1 MKKILIISGK
11 GGTGKTTLSSSLI
24 ELLNAKAFADCDVD
38 APNLHLVSHY
48 NDSDKLEQDFQGM
61 DIFSIDNTLC
71 MNCGKCYNVCKFNA
85 IEKEDNKFK
94 INPLLCEGCGVCEY
108 ICKFN
113 AIKPNKNIV
122 GKTQI
127 YKSNKVFSTAQ
138 LKMGSGNSGKL
149 VSQVKKNLDDNID
162 LQEFAIID
170 GSPGIGCPV
179 IASLSAIDLAIIVTE
194 PSLSGLSDLKRIVT
208 TAKIFKTKISIV
220 INKANLNISVLN
232 LIKDYLKL
240 ENLELLGEID
250 YDENVSKMINKNL
263 SLAKS
268 NTKAAIQIEKI
279 ATNLILKLES
289 L

>member
-11 GGTGKTTLSSSLI
+11 GGTGKTTLASSLI

-38 APNLHLVSHY
+38 APNLHLVSNY
-48 NDSDKLEQDFQGM
+48 NNSDKLEQDFQGM
-61 DIFSIDNTLC
+61 DIYSIDNAIC
-71 MNCGKCYNVCKFNA
+71 KNCGKCYDVCKFSA
-85 IEKEDNKFK
+85 IEKENNEFK

-108 ICKFN
+108 ICKEN

-127 YKSNKVFSTAQ
+127 YKSEKVFSTAQ
-138 LKMGSGNSGKL
+138 LNMGSGNSGKL

-162 LQEFAIID
+162 LQKFAIID

-208 TAKIFKTKISIV
+208 TAKTFNTKVSIV
-220 INKANLNISVLN
+220 INKANLNKAVLN

-240 ENLELLGEID
+240 EDLELLGEID
-250 YDENVSKMINKNL
+250 YDENVSKLINRNQ
-263 SLAKS
+263 SLANS
-268 NTKAAIQIEKI
+268 NTVATIQIKKI
-279 ATNLILKLES
+279 VTNLILKLES

>member
-71 MNCGKCYNVCKFNA
+71 KSCGKCYDVCKFSA
-85 IEKEDNKFK
+85 IEKDDNKFK
-94 INPLLCEGCGVCEY
+94 INPLLCEGCGVCEF
-108 ICKFN
+108 ICKYN

-127 YKSNKVFSTAQ
+127 YKSEKVFSTAQ
-138 LKMGSGNSGKL
+138 LNMGSGNSGKL
-149 VSQVKKNLDDNID
+149 VSQVKKNLDDNTNNHK
-162 LQEFAIID
+162 FAIID

-220 INKANLNISVLN
+220 INKANLNKSVRN
-232 LIKDYLKL
+232 MIKNYLRL
-240 ENLELLGEID
+240 ENLELIGEID
-250 YDENVSKMINKNL
+250 YDENVSKLINKNQ
-263 SLAKS
+263 SLANS
-268 NTKAAIQIEKI
+268 NTVAATQIKKI
-279 ATNLILKLES
+279 ANKLIYKLDS